1 MSWYTGCDTL
11 HLINQYWLLWGSE
24 QQISLCMYIW
34 TFENRFPS
42 FVPKLTD
49 RQSALKR
56 NGESPQGQRSV
67 QFSGCVL
74 VLLDS
79 VHSVAKCFHC
89 HLNLY
94 LCDGLVKVRMWCWT
108 ATRGQA
114 LVPCGT
120 CCVVSDE
127 LVTCS
132 QRLSVLLLQVS
143 SRELL
148 TREIYTPGF

>member
-1 MSWYTGCDTL
+1 MIHCTSSTSIGFCGAVSSRYLYVC
-11 HLINQYWLLWGSE
+11 IYELLKIGSPVLYRN
-24 QQISLCMYIW
+24 S
-34 TFENRFPS
+34 
-42 FVPKLTD
+42 LTD
-49 RQSALKR
+49 NLLSRET
-56 NGESPQGQRSV
+56 ESPQGQRSV